1 MSSTAKHGNPILRA
15 VLGIAALIVILLLVN
30 WLMNLS
36 SLGKK
41 GLDLTEDKV
50 HTLSEGT
57 KSILRDLEA
66 PVVMRYYA
74 TLKSE
79 AMSRDLKLYMRKVD
93 DLLKQ
98 YVALSD
104 GKLRLEY
111 LDPQPDTDAEDS
123 ANIDGLQGQRI
134 VDGSYT
140 ENIFHGIAISCLD
153 QREVLP
159 FLSPNDE
166 TRLEYE
172 LSRTIAQVA
181 QTKKPVIGIMSAHNI
196 VGGPPTMPGQQGTPP
211 WAIYQQLR
219 QFYDVRPLGMSPE
232 SLDPDELTVLIL
244 IHPAGITP
252 ETEFKIDQFVLGG
265 GTVIACLDSYSFV
278 AAQAGGGN
286 PLARGGVSTSST
298 LPTLLPAWGIEFST
312 NQVLVDRNYAT
323 KLQGGRIA
331 PALLTLSKEA
341 FPQEDDLVTQ
351 DLNDMWLIFSGS
363 FSTTGSGGLA
373 SSSLIHASANSAL
386 IDSSTASRMDPA
398 ILTTLVPDKKQH
410 SLALR
415 LTGKFKTAF
424 PDGDPA
430 KPSEEL
436 PAPEG
441 DKEEGAPEDAAPEE
455 GPTPAALTEAKEAGS
470 VILLGDSDFLFDQFA
485 YSQPLRFG
493 NMVQYRPSNG
503 NSVFFFNLLDQ
514 AAGSKHL
521 IGSRSRASSRRP
533 FTLVQEMEAE
543 FEQLRGKKLEE
554 LKGKEAEAQAK
565 IDDLQ
570 AQKTASS
577 QASWSPEQLKELRL
591 YREQQAKINKE
602 MRNEQKSLKKD
613 KDKLATT
620 ITLLNIFVI
629 PLAIFILAIIVQ
641 ARRRA
646 SRGAR

>member
-15 VLGIAALIVILLLVN
+15 VLGIVALIVILFLVN

-57 KSILRDLEA
+57 KAILQDLAA

-74 TLKSE
+74 THKSE

-98 YVALSD
+98 YAALSN

-134 VDGSYT
+134 VDGSYS
-140 ENIFHGIAISCLD
+140 ENIFHGLAISCLD
-153 QREVLP
+153 QSEVLP

-172 LSRTIAQVA
+172 LSRAIAQVTQA
-181 QTKKPVIGIMSAHNI
+181 KKPVIGVMSVHNI
-196 VGGPPTMPGQQGTPP
+196 VGGPPAGPGQQGTPP

-219 QFYDVRPLGMSPE
+219 QTYEVRPLGMSPE
-232 SLDPDELTVLIL
+232 SLDPDELSVLIL
-244 IHPAGITP
+244 IHPAGISP
-252 ETEFKIDQFVLGG
+252 AVEFKIDQYVLGG

-278 AAQAGGGN
+278 ASQMGGGN
-286 PLARGGVSTSST
+286 PIMQQQGGMPTSST
-298 LPTLLPAWGIEFST
+298 LPTLLSAWGIEFSA

-323 KLQGGRIA
+323 NLQGGQIA

-341 FPQEDDLVTQ
+341 FPQKDDLVTQ

-373 SSSLIHASANSAL
+373 SSSLIHASENSAL
-386 IDSSTASRMDPA
+386 INSVTASRMDPS

-415 LTGKFKTAF
+415 LSGKFKTAF

-430 KPSEEL
+430 PPTEAP

-441 DKEEGAPEDAAPEE
+441 SPEDAAPEP
-455 GPTPAALTEAKEAGS
+455 PTPAALTEAKEAGS
-470 VILLGDSDFLFDQFA
+470 VILLGDSDFIFDQFA
-485 YSQPLRFG
+485 YQPSRFG
-493 NMVQYRPSNG
+493 NMMVYRPTNG

-543 FEQLRGKKLEE
+543 FEQLRGEKLEK

-565 IDDLQ
+565 IDALQ
-570 AQKTASS
+570 AQKTAGS

-613 KDKLATT
+613 KDQLATT
-620 ITLLNIFVI
+620 ITVLNVFVI
-629 PLAIFILAIIVQ
+629 PLAIFIIAIIVQ

-646 SRGAR
+646 ARGAR